1 MQGEGT
7 ECTKE
12 GRKRERKRGRE
23 EKMYIHVG
31 DKLHLGGKLS
41 GKGVSDD

>member
-1 MQGEGT
+1 MKGQSAQKRDER
-7 ECTKE
+7 EKE
-12 GRKRERKRGRE
+12 RGGRE